1 MGSQN
6 LRPRCV
12 LAFAHG
18 HMVILREVHD
28 VWKSALTLYV
38 QISAS
43 CSYTKKVKKKYLDT
57 MHHLY
62 VLVSE
67 RGGGAEKRLV
77 FVSKKNC
84 FFTND
89 PLVKS
94 CYS

>member
-1 MGSQN
+1 
-6 LRPRCV
+6 
-12 LAFAHG
+12 
-18 HMVILREVHD
+18 MVILREVHD

-77 FVSKKNC
+77 FVSKKIC
-84 FFTND
+84 FLQLI
-89 PLVKS
+89 P
-94 CYS
+94 

>member
-1 MGSQN
+1 MGLQK
-6 LRPRCV
+6 LRPSCM
-12 LAFAHG
+12 LPFAHG

-43 CSYTKKVKKKYLDT
+43 CSCTKKVKKKYLDT

-67 RGGGAEKRLV
+67 RGGGAEKQLV
-77 FVSKKNC
+77 FVSKKKS
-84 FFTND
+84 FFIND